1 MHKKPFCQ
9 LKFSMPH
16 LTAAC
21 FGKSEQKSVHP
32 FVSFG
37 KVGVRR
43 GTSVSVVRK
52 KDPISLNSCF
62 LEGCVLVYLE
72 IPTSVY
78 VGNRYLCFDVDFAQW
93 LYVNVV
99 NISKQCLK
107 LPVMT

>member
-43 GTSVSVVRK
+43 GTSMSVVRK
-52 KDPISLNSCF
+52 KRS
-62 LEGCVLVYLE
+62 
-72 IPTSVY
+72 
-78 VGNRYLCFDVDFAQW
+78 
-93 LYVNVV
+93 
-99 NISKQCLK
+99 NISELL
-107 LPVMT
+107 LPGRVCVGIFGNSSFRLCWK